1 MHSKKGALLIS
12 NHLTWLW
19 TCHTIHCCAP
29 RVRFFTHFC
38 RISWTTEH
46 GRLEAKENLTEAKVP
61 MPTSVQL
68 FAGKRGHFH
77 TRWFLCSIHVVL
89 QGCLHRKNYM
99 LRAFSSHIG
108 NLTLKGDYWIEFVVW
123 KKMVILCVFVSL
135 YRTFVI
141 KQDETQRTVQRM
153 TTSPAEELCFFFNW
167 DGECQNHI
175 VLNETLCVYK
185 SSDEDS
191 WWGINEPMPLSAHN
205 TAVIA
210 SWYSEALG
218 GSSVHLSLFKL
229 AIAQS
234 QNETPMRRK

>member
-1 MHSKKGALLIS
+1 
-12 NHLTWLW
+12 
-19 TCHTIHCCAP
+19 
-29 RVRFFTHFC
+29 
-38 RISWTTEH
+38 
-46 GRLEAKENLTEAKVP
+46 
-61 MPTSVQL
+61 
-68 FAGKRGHFH
+68 
-77 TRWFLCSIHVVL
+77 
-89 QGCLHRKNYM
+89 M

-153 TTSPAEELCFFFNW
+153 TTSPAEELCFFFFFNW

-175 VLNETLCVYK
+175 VLNETFCVYK

-191 WWGINEPMPLSAHN
+191 WWGINQPMPLSAHN

-210 SWYSEALG
+210 SRYSEALG
-218 GSSVHLSLFKL
+218 GAGVHLFLFKL

-234 QNETPMRRK
+234 QNETPMRWK